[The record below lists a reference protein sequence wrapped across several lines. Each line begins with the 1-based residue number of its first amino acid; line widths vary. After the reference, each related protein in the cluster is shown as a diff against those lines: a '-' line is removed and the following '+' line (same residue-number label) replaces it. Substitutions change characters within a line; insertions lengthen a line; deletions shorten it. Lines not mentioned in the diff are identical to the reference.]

1 VKPIRAI
8 SSQRGM
14 KIPLNPPSPIKQFE
28 DKFSKGGVKVP
39 LFGKEGLEP
48 APAGI
53 KQGGDLRDFRSEQ

>member
-1 VKPIRAI
+1 
-8 SSQRGM
+8 M